1 MLRHILMN
9 KIKGL
14 LFDLDGVLVEAREW
28 HYEALNAA
36 LSNFGYGISRYDHL
50 VSFDGL
56 PTKKKLEM
64 LSLDN
69 GLPSGLHSF
78 INRLKQ
84 DITLKIIYKNCKPIF
99 HHQYALSRFSASGMK
114 ICVCTNSVKVTAE
127 LMLRKADLL
136 QFLEFFISNEE
147 VNNPK
152 PDPEIYINA
161 MKKMELDPSECLIIE
176 DNENGLKA
184 ARASGAH
191 VLKVLDTTQV
201 NYNGI
206 MKEIGKIENA

>member
-1 MLRHILMN
+1 MN
-9 KIKGL
+9 KIKAL
-14 LFDLDGVLVEAREW
+14 LFDLDGVLVDAKEW

-64 LSLDN
+64 LSLDS
-69 GLPSGLHSF
+69 GLPFGLHNF

-84 DITLKIIYKNCKPIF
+84 DITLKIIYKNCKPVF
-99 HHQYALSRFSASGMK
+99 HHQYALSRFSSSGIK

-127 LMLRKADLL
+127 LMLKKSDLH
-136 QFLEFFISNEE
+136 QYLEFFISNEE
-147 VNNPK
+147 VKDPK
-152 PDPEIYINA
+152 PHPEIYTTA
-161 MKKMELDPSECLIIE
+161 MQRLKLKPEECLIIE

-191 VLKVLDTTQV
+191 VLQVLDTSQV
-201 NYNGI
+201 NYNRI
-206 MKEIGKIENA
+206 SKEIKKIENG

>member
-1 MLRHILMN
+1 MN
-9 KIKGL
+9 KIKAL
-14 LFDLDGVLVEAREW
+14 LFDLDGVLVEAKEW
-28 HYEALNAA
+28 HYEALNSA

-56 PTKKKLEM
+56 PTRKKLEM

-69 GLPSGLHSF
+69 GLPFGLHSF

-84 DITLKIIYKNCKPIF
+84 DITLKIIFKNCKPVF
-99 HHQYALSRFSASGMK
+99 HHQYALSKFSTSGMK

-127 LMLRKADLL
+127 LMLKKSDLL
-136 QFLEFFISNEE
+136 QYLEFFISNEE
-147 VNNPK
+147 VNNAK

-161 MKKMELDPSECLIIE
+161 MTRMGLNPSECLIIE

-184 ARASGAH
+184 AKASGAH
-191 VLKVLDTTQV
+191 VLQVLDTSQV
-201 NYNGI
+201 TYNRI
-206 MKEIGKIENA
+206 YNEITKIENG